1 MTVRF
6 TTILEG
12 LEVVM
17 GLGIHPE
24 ELAAPQ
30 RVIVSVR
37 MEVAYPDAAPAED
50 RIDAVLDYDFV
61 RSGVQALVADRH
73 FHLQETLCE
82 AIAALCLS
90 DARVEQVTVRT
101 SKPDVSIRMQ
111 RSGAKWC
118 GDGPLFEPDPR
129 LRSINLAILQPLQA
143 LWGLWRQRVLEQ
155 ILMPGPRWGP
165 K

>member
-1 MTVRF
+1 MSVRF
-6 TTILEG
+6 STILEG

-37 MEVAYPDAAPAED
+37 MEVVYPTPPAED

-61 RSGVQALVADRH
+61 RSGIQALVAERH

-82 AIAALCLS
+82 AIAALCLR

-101 SKPDVSIRMQ
+101 SKPDIY
-111 RSGAKWC
+111 
-118 GDGPLFEPDPR
+118 PDAAVGCEVVR
-129 LRSINLAILQPLQA
+129 RR
-143 LWGLWRQRVLEQ
+143 G
-155 ILMPGPRWGP
+155 
-165 K
+165 